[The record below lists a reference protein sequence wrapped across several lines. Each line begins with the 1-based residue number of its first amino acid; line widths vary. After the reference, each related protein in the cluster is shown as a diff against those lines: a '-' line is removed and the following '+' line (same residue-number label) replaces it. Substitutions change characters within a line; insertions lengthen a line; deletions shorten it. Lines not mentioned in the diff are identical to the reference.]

1 MDGTRAQ
8 PTLMPMPGS
17 PLDFDYNVFLQDEGL
32 TFNADDAYSS
42 ATMSD
47 PGSGQNTTPTN
58 MEDGGNLLKVTPPG
72 TGTSSGSRTS
82 LMPAQA
88 PAPAHQSQAQA
99 QKQRMERRGHTKS
112 RSGCFNCKRRRI
124 KCQETRPSCGHCV
137 KTGLKCEYPALPRIV
152 HQPHHQIPL
161 FSLQDMRFF
170 QHFLLR
176 GYPHHPVGNENIWTH
191 EVPCLSQT
199 HEFLMHAILGL
210 AACDLAEQ
218 EHEPFLL
225 QLAMGHRV
233 KAIRAIKKALAEMPR
248 RSVAHDEANALIA
261 TCFALT
267 FQSVTFDDGMVEF
280 MTFIRG
286 IIIVGMQMWMRGLR
300 PMFANLVGSDA
311 SAVLRPYMADLPL
324 IDKEWAEMATTA
336 VEGLRPLCRSSV
348 EIENHGLLMDIVM
361 PLHTSSWTAYGGIQ
375 KQYGWW
381 IMLPHDKFQELI
393 DLNNQT
399 AVLLATHWI
408 AIKQIMASITR
419 HEHDAAQK
427 SPPPRAGDGGSDPGM
442 ARWLRW
448 LNAKV
453 DFEHSMYNTWPQWV
467 QEQLDRDMDFFGHR
481 HPS

>member
-1 MDGTRAQ
+1 MMDGTRQ
-8 PTLMPMPGS
+8 PPTLMPMPGS
-17 PLDFDYNVFLQDEGL
+17 PLDFDYDVFLQDGTM
-32 TFNADDAYSS
+32 TFNTDDAYSS
-42 ATMSD
+42 ATLSD
-47 PGSGQNTTPTN
+47 SGSGQKTTPVT
-58 MEDGGNLLKVTPPG
+58 GGSS
-72 TGTSSGSRTS
+72 SSGGDLLQVSPQDTSTGSSSSRTMS
-82 LMPAQA
+82 LA
-88 PAPAHQSQAQA
+88 PAPSHS

-124 KCQETRPSCGHCV
+124 KCQETRPACGHCV
-137 KTGLKCEYPALPRIV
+137 KTGLKCEYPVLPRIV

-176 GYPHHPVGNENIWTH
+176 CYPHQPIGNENIWTH

-199 HEFLMHAILGL
+199 NEFLMHAILGL

-218 EHEPFLL
+218 EQEPFLL

-248 RSVAHDEANALIA
+248 RSVTHEEANALIA

-267 FQSVTFDDGMVEF
+267 FQSVAFDDGMAEF

-286 IIIVGMQMWMRGLR
+286 IIIVGMQMWMRGFR

-311 SAVLRPYMADLPL
+311 SAILRPYMADLPL
-324 IDKEWAEMATTA
+324 IDQTWADMATAA
-336 VEGLRPLCRSSV
+336 VEGLRALCRSSV
-348 EIENHGLLMDIVM
+348 EIEYHGMLMDIVM
-361 PLHTSSWTAYGGIQ
+361 ALRTSSWSAYGGIQ

-381 IMLPHDKFQELI
+381 IMLPHDKFQQII
-393 DLNNQT
+393 DLENQT

-408 AIKQIMASITR
+408 AIKQIMANIMV

-427 SPPPRAGDGGSDPGM
+427 APPARMGDGGGDPGM

-453 DFEHSMYNTWPQWV
+453 DFEHGMYNAWPQWV
-467 QEQLDRDMDFFGHR
+467 QEQLDRDMEFFGR
-481 HPS
+481 KHP